1 MNVAETR
8 KELCNLDSQLGQDR
22 CLYSISSHYML
33 ASLEWLEA
41 SAMWFWM
48 EKSTKH
54 LTVLSIATLFYSKRI
69 LKLGLDNPIGFIQN
83 RSLRFAVSDCDMAIT
98 NQDFNDFLDWKMK
111 TKNLKEKIS
120 QLESRELDD
129 VIIKCAVA
137 NPFKDAQDLSLKELG
152 DVEVKNIKNFKKEN
166 VDLVYQ
172 IKYYQKF
179 LLLICIVGI
188 VYAVGIFGA
197 FYVFFQDV
205 PRVSRCGPVKAK

>member
-1 MNVAETR
+1 MQTLKCSSR
-8 KELCNLDSQLGQDR
+8 KVIVER
-22 CLYSISSHYML
+22 
-33 ASLEWLEA
+33 
-41 SAMWFWM
+41 
-48 EKSTKH
+48 
-54 LTVLSIATLFYSKRI
+54 KRI
-69 LKLGLDNPIGFIQN
+69 YK
-83 RSLRFAVSDCDMAIT
+83 SC
-98 NQDFNDFLDWKMK
+98 
-111 TKNLKEKIS
+111 IS
-120 QLESRELDD
+120 FMNEYNS
-129 VIIKCAVA
+129 KCAVA

-188 VYAVGIFGA
+188 VYAVGIFSA